1 MQTCWRA
8 NAARAP
14 RRNSWRIRDAGR
26 IEGSG
31 SLMTLLADL
40 WGVLTPKQRR
50 GILTTQIVSIA
61 MAFSTVT
68 GIAAIAPFFAVLGQP
83 QLVDHNALLH
93 WAYVHGGF
101 SNKRSFV
108 VALGISFIAVM
119 LIANLINVLGS
130 LAMSRLALLIGNEL
144 QSVLFGEYLSRP
156 YSFHIRANGTMLF
169 NNILYE
175 TARVTNGILR
185 NAFLLVTNLVT
196 AAFIILS
203 ILLLK
208 PLIALAMIAGLA
220 GGYALIYLVLR
231 KRLLQLG
238 ETQSRFA
245 NEQAQILHE
254 SFGAIKEV
262 IVLQAQ
268 NFFRGQFAH
277 ASQSFS
283 RAAAHS
289 QVVAQNP
296 RHLME
301 CVAAVGLVGLA
312 LVLGGREDGVGPWL
326 GQLTFLAFA
335 AYRLLPI
342 LQQVFAASVHIRA
355 DRAALTLIAPDLR
368 RARTAIRATAM
379 AKSTRTDCTWQ
390 VPLKQEIR
398 LEEVSFR
405 YAPDKPW
412 ALSGVSLRIPVGAAV
427 GIVGVNGSGKTTLV
441 DVIVGLLVPSAGRVE
456 VDGTALDA
464 ANRAAWQSRIAYVP
478 QNMFLL
484 DSSIAQNIAFGIPA
498 AQIDRQRLL
507 ESARLAQLDEFIKA
521 LPAGY
526 EHRVGERGIQLS
538 GGQRQRI
545 GIARALYRA
554 ATVLVFD
561 EATNALDGLTEQEL
575 MATLGRLRGRYTTI
589 LIAHRMST
597 VRSCDVIFELEKG
610 QITGT
615 GTYEEL
621 LKSSAVFRR
630 MTGVR

>member
-1 MQTCWRA
+1 MFGEIW
-8 NAARAP
+8 
-14 RRNSWRIRDAGR
+14 
-26 IEGSG
+26 
-31 SLMTLLADL
+31 
-40 WGVLTPKQRR
+40 
-50 GILTTQIVSIA
+50 GILTPRQRRSILTMQIVSMA
-61 MAFSTVT
+61 MAFSTVS

-83 QLVDHNALLH
+83 ELIDHNALLH
-93 WAYVHGGF
+93 LAYAHGGF
-101 SNKRSFV
+101 SSKRGFV
-108 VALGISFIAVM
+108 VALGIAFIAVM

-130 LAMSRLALLIGNEL
+130 LAMSRLALRIGTEL
-144 QSVLFGEYLSRP
+144 QSTLFGEYLSRP
-156 YSFHIRANGTMLF
+156 YSFHTRANGAMLF
-169 NNILYE
+169 NNILHE

-185 NAFLLVTNLVT
+185 SAFLLVTNLVT
-196 AAFIILS
+196 ASFIILS

-208 PLIALAMIAGLA
+208 PMIALAMIAGLA
-220 GGYALIYLVLR
+220 GGYALIYFVLR
-231 KRLLQLG
+231 NRLLQLG
-238 ETQSRFA
+238 QAQSRFA
-245 NEQAQILHE
+245 IEQAQILHE
-254 SFGAIKEV
+254 SFGAIKEI

-268 NFFRGQFAH
+268 NFFRGRFER
-277 ASQSFS
+277 ASKSFS
-283 RAAAHS
+283 IAAAHS

-312 LVLGGREDGVGPWL
+312 LVLGGRENGVGPWL

-342 LQQVFAASVHIRA
+342 LQQVFAASVNIRA
-355 DRAALTLIAPDLR
+355 DRAALAQIAPDLR
-368 RARTAIRATAM
+368 RARTAIHATAP
-379 AKSTRTDCTWQ
+379 ANIAETDCAWQ
-390 VPLKQEIR
+390 GRPQQEIR

-405 YAPDKPW
+405 YAPDQPW
-412 ALSGVSLRIPVGAAV
+412 ALREVSLRIPARAAV

-441 DVIVGLLVPSAGRVE
+441 DVIVGLLVPSEGRVE
-456 VDGTALDA
+456 VDGSALSEAD
-464 ANRAAWQSRIAYVP
+464 RATWRSRIAYVP

-484 DSSIAQNIAFGIPA
+484 DSSIAQNIALGIPA
-498 AQIDRQRLL
+498 AEINRNRLL
-507 ESARLAQLDEFIKA
+507 EAVRVAQLDEFIKT

-526 EHRVGERGIQLS
+526 DHRVGERGIQLS

-597 VRSCDVIFELEKG
+597 VRSCDIIFELENGK
-610 QITGT
+610 ITGS
-615 GTYEEL
+615 GTYDEL

-630 MTGVR
+630 MSGVR